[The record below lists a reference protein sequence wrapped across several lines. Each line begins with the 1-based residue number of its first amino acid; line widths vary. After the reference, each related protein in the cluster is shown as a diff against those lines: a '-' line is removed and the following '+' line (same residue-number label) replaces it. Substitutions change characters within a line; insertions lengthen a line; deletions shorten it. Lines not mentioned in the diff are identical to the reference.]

1 MYPSADVDRYL
12 TIKELLISE
21 QAQTACPGGIVKITK
36 VDVDLKGD
44 FEVNGSKSE
53 ATVLLLSVNNI
64 FKLDSLIKYD
74 STL

>member
-53 ATVLLLSVNNI
+53 ATSYPVIRHRAVVVC
-64 FKLDSLIKYD
+64 K
-74 STL
+74 